1 MARYYFQ
8 ANYRGVTVVDEIGED
23 FPTLQQAK
31 AHATV
36 VAQELSRND
45 PWPVTIFVICAQPGG
60 DAAREHRDGE

>member
-45 PWPVTIFVICAQPGG
+45 PWPVTIFVLNQEGMQLAST
-60 DAAREHRDGE
+60 ATESK

>member
-31 AHATV
+31 AHAATV
-36 VAQELSRND
+36 AKELGRND
-45 PWPVTIFVICAQPGG
+45 PESVTVFVLSQEGMQLASTAP
-60 DAAREHRDGE
+60 ENE

>member
-45 PWPVTIFVICAQPGG
+45 PWARHYICAQPGG
-60 DAAREHRDGE
+60 DAAREYRDGE